1 MFSFRTVILLIASF
15 LVLVSAQTEPSS
27 TAAITPPPGAPTSP
41 PVSSGSEAP
50 SSSGESPSGSSSS
63 SRTVTSATSVSTRPS
78 QTGSTAPDV
87 HLNVPDL
94 SVKRIELIVENL
106 SADINLNAQVA
117 NLVTINAGVAV
128 SVQKINI
135 TIADVEV
142 KLELIVRLGHL
153 VDIVDRVFKSLDLN
167 PLLIDVLRDV
177 TSIVTGVI
185 GAVDGLLGSISG
197 PGGLVNF
204 LIDNLGNIVQSVVGT
219 AGNTV
224 DQIVGNYKTN
234 MTETGVIQQLGN
246 GQVKKQYLFPAL
258 GTLVDIVF
266 NAAGQILQ
274 ATAVK
279 PSSTGSG
286 GVSSTAAPVS
296 SSTPMPVVVTTP
308 AATPTPA
315 APSSTG

>member
-1 MFSFRTVILLIASF
+1 MSSLRAFLLLIFSFLL
-15 LVLVSAQTEPSS
+15 LVSAQTDPSS
-27 TAAITPPPGAPTSP
+27 TAAVTAPPSTPTPPSETSA
-41 PVSSGSEAP
+41 SQAP
-50 SSSGESPSGSSSS
+50 SSSAGGSSSRGSSSS
-63 SRTVTSATSVSTRPS
+63 HTVTSATSISTRPS
-78 QTGSTAPDV
+78 QTGSKAPDV

-185 GAVDGLLGSISG
+185 GAVDGLLGSITG

-219 AGNTV
+219 AGTAV

-234 MTETGVIQQLGN
+234 MTETGVVQQLGN
-246 GQVKKQYLFPAL
+246 GQVKKQYLFGAL

-279 PSSTGSG
+279 PSSTGG
-286 GVSSTAAPVS
+286 GAVSSTAAPV
-296 SSTPMPVVVTTP
+296 
-308 AATPTPA
+308 
-315 APSSTG
+315 

>member
-1 MFSFRTVILLIASF
+1 MLSFRNLLLVIASF
-15 LVLVSAQTEPSS
+15 FLLVSAQTEPSS
-27 TAAITPPPGAPTSP
+27 TVAQSSVEPTPPLPSTS
-41 PVSSGSEAP
+41 SQA
-50 SSSGESPSGSSSS
+50 SSSRPSGGSSS
-63 SRTVTSATSVSTRPS
+63 SRTITSATSVSTRPS
-78 QTGSTAPDV
+78 QTGNTAPDV
-87 HLNVPDL
+87 HLNVPEL

-177 TSIVTGVI
+177 TNIVTGVI
-185 GAVDGLLGSISG
+185 GAVDGLLGSITG

-219 AGNTV
+219 AGTAV
-224 DQIVGNYKTN
+224 DQIVGNYKQN
-234 MTETGVIQQLGN
+234 MTETGVVTQLGN
-246 GQVKKQYLFPAL
+246 GQVKKQFLFGAL

-266 NAAGQILQ
+266 NSAGQILQ
-274 ATAVK
+274 ASAVK
-279 PSSTGSG
+279 NSTSG
-286 GVSSTAAPVS
+286 GNGGGGTSTSRPVS
-296 SSTPMPVVVTTP
+296 R
-308 AATPTPA
+308 ATPITITSISA
-315 APSSTG
+315 TASVAPSATA

>member
-1 MFSFRTVILLIASF
+1 MLSFRTLLLLLASF
-15 LVLVSAQTEPSS
+15 VLLVSAQTEPFS
-27 TAAITPPPGAPTSP
+27 TAAVTPPPSTPTPPPASSASPAPI
-41 PVSSGSEAP
+41 
-50 SSSGESPSGSSSS
+50 
-63 SRTVTSATSVSTRPS
+63 STRPS

-185 GAVDGLLGSISG
+185 GAVDGLLGSITG

-219 AGNTV
+219 AGTAV

-246 GQVKKQYLFPAL
+246 GQVKKQYLFGAL

-279 PSSTGSG
+279 PSSTAG
-286 GVSSTAAPVS
+286 GGASSTAPAS

>member
-1 MFSFRTVILLIASF
+1 MLSLRTILLLLASF
-15 LVLVSAQTEPSS
+15 ILLVSAQTEPSS
-27 TAAITPPPGAPTSP
+27 TAAITTPPPPSSASAAPT
-41 PVSSGSEAP
+41 
-50 SSSGESPSGSSSS
+50 
-63 SRTVTSATSVSTRPS
+63 TSVSTRPS

-94 SVKRIELIVENL
+94 SVKRIELIVEDL
-106 SADINLNAQVA
+106 TADINLNAQVA

-128 SVQKINI
+128 SVQKINV

-185 GAVDGLLGSISG
+185 GAVDGLLGSITG
-197 PGGLVNF
+197 PGGVVNF

-234 MTETGVIQQLGN
+234 MTETGVIKQLGN
-246 GQVKKQYLFPAL
+246 GQVMKQYLFPAL
-258 GTLVDIVF
+258 GSLVEIVF

-279 PSSTGSG
+279 PSSTSG
-286 GVSSTAAPVS
+286 GGGASSTAVAS

-308 AATPTPA
+308 AATATPA
-315 APSSTG
+315 ASSSTG

>member
-1 MFSFRTVILLIASF
+1 MSSLRMFLLLIASF
-15 LVLVSAQTEPSS
+15 LLLVSAQTDPSS
-27 TAAITPPPGAPTSP
+27 TAAGTQPPSPPTPPPATSP
-41 PVSSGSEAP
+41 SQAPGSSAGG
-50 SSSGESPSGSSSS
+50 SSSRGSSS
-63 SRTVTSATSVSTRPS
+63 SRTVTSATSVTTRPS
-78 QTGSTAPDV
+78 QTGPTAPDV

-106 SADINLNAQVA
+106 SADINLNAKVA

-128 SVQKINI
+128 SVQKINV

-185 GAVDGLLGSISG
+185 GAVDGLLGSITG
-197 PGGLVNF
+197 PGGVVNF

-219 AGNTV
+219 AGTAV

-234 MTETGVIQQLGN
+234 MTETGVVQQLGN
-246 GQVKKQYLFPAL
+246 GQVKKQYLFGAL
-258 GTLVDIVF
+258 GTLVEIVF
-266 NAAGQILQ
+266 NSAGQILQ

-279 PSSTGSG
+279 NSTTGGG

-308 AATPTPA
+308 SATPV
-315 APSSTG
+315 APSSTA

>member
-1 MFSFRTVILLIASF
+1 MFFFRTILLVVASF
-15 LVLVSAQTEPSS
+15 LFLGSAQQDASS
-27 TAAITPPPGAPTSP
+27 TAAITPPPSTPTP
-41 PVSSGSEAP
+41 PPASSETPVPNASGSQ
-50 SSSGESPSGSSSS
+50 SSRSS
-63 SRTVTSATSVSTRPS
+63 SRTVTSATSVTTRPS

-87 HLNVPDL
+87 HLNVPNL
-94 SVKRIELIVENL
+94 SVGKIELMVENL
-106 SADINLNAQVA
+106 AADINLNAQVA

-128 SVQKINI
+128 SVQKINV
-135 TIADVEV
+135 TISDVEV

-185 GAVDGLLGSISG
+185 GAVDGLLGSITG

-204 LIDNLGNIVQSVVGT
+204 VIDNLGNIVQSTVGT
-219 AGNTV
+219 AGNTI

-246 GQVKKQYLFPAL
+246 GQVKKQFLFPAL

-279 PSSTGSG
+279 PSSTGG
-286 GVSSTAAPVS
+286 AGVSSTAAPAS

-308 AATPTPA
+308 AASATPA

>member
-1 MFSFRTVILLIASF
+1 MLSFRNLLLVIASF
-15 LVLVSAQTEPSS
+15 FLLVSAQTDPSS
-27 TAAITPPPGAPTSP
+27 TVAQSSIEPTPPPPSTS
-41 PVSSGSEAP
+41 SQA
-50 SSSGESPSGSSSS
+50 SSSRPSGGSSS
-63 SRTVTSATSVSTRPS
+63 SRTITSATSVSTRPS
-78 QTGSTAPDV
+78 QTGNTAPDV
-87 HLNVPDL
+87 HLNVPEL

-177 TSIVTGVI
+177 TNIVTGVI
-185 GAVDGLLGSISG
+185 GAVDGLLGSITG

-204 LIDNLGNIVQSVVGT
+204 LIDNLGNIVQSAVGT
-219 AGNTV
+219 AGTAV
-224 DQIVGNYKTN
+224 DQIVGNYKQN
-234 MTETGVIQQLGN
+234 MTETGVVTQLGN
-246 GQVKKQYLFPAL
+246 GQVKKQFLFGAL

-266 NAAGQILQ
+266 NSAGQILQ
-274 ATAVK
+274 ASAVK
-279 PSSTGSG
+279 NSTSG
-286 GVSSTAAPVS
+286 GNGGGGTSTSRPVS
-296 SSTPMPVVVTTP
+296 R
-308 AATPTPA
+308 ATPITITSISA
-315 APSSTG
+315 TASVAPSATA

>member
-1 MFSFRTVILLIASF
+1 MSSLRTFLLLVISF
-15 LVLVSAQTEPSS
+15 LILVSAQTDPSS
-27 TAAITPPPGAPTSP
+27 TAAVTAPPSTSTPPPATS
-41 PVSSGSEAP
+41 VSEAP
-50 SSSGESPSGSSSS
+50 SSSAGDSSSRGSSSS
-63 SRTVTSATSVSTRPS
+63 RIVTSATSVSTRPS
-78 QTGSTAPDV
+78 QTGPTAPDV

-142 KLELIVRLGHL
+142 KLKLIVRLGHL

-167 PLLIDVLRDV
+167 PLLVDVLRDV

-185 GAVDGLLGSISG
+185 SAVDGLLGSVTG

-219 AGNTV
+219 AGTTV

-234 MTETGVIQQLGN
+234 MTETGVVQQLGN
-246 GQVKKQYLFPAL
+246 GQVRKQYLFGAL

-279 PSSTGSG
+279 PSSTGG
-286 GVSSTAAPVS
+286 GAVSPTAASVS

-308 AATPTPA
+308 AGTPVS
-315 APSSTG
+315 PSTTG

>member
-1 MFSFRTVILLIASF
+1 
-15 LVLVSAQTEPSS
+15 
-27 TAAITPPPGAPTSP
+27 
-41 PVSSGSEAP
+41 
-50 SSSGESPSGSSSS
+50 
-63 SRTVTSATSVSTRPS
+63 
-78 QTGSTAPDV
+78 
-87 HLNVPDL
+87 
-94 SVKRIELIVENL
+94 
-106 SADINLNAQVA
+106 
-117 NLVTINAGVAV
+117 
-128 SVQKINI
+128 
-135 TIADVEV
+135 
-142 KLELIVRLGHL
+142 
-153 VDIVDRVFKSLDLN
+153 
-167 PLLIDVLRDV
+167 
-177 TSIVTGVI
+177 
-185 GAVDGLLGSISG
+185 
-197 PGGLVNF
+197 
-204 LIDNLGNIVQSVVGT
+204 
-219 AGNTV
+219 
-224 DQIVGNYKTN
+224 

>member
-1 MFSFRTVILLIASF
+1 MLSLRNILLLIASF
-15 LVLVSAQTEPSS
+15 FLLVSAQTDPSS
-27 TAAITPPPGAPTSP
+27 TVAQSSVEPTPPPATSASQAT
-41 PVSSGSEAP
+41 SSR
-50 SSSGESPSGSSSS
+50 PSGGSSS

-78 QTGSTAPDV
+78 QTGMTAPDV

-128 SVQKINI
+128 SVQKINV

-177 TSIVTGVI
+177 TSIVTGVV
-185 GAVDGLLGSISG
+185 GAVDGLLGSITG

-204 LIDNLGNIVQSVVGT
+204 VIDNLGNIVQTVTGA
-219 AGNTV
+219 AGGALGAV
-224 DQIVGNYKTN
+224 DQIVGNYKQN
-234 MTETGVIQQLGN
+234 MTETGVITQLGN
-246 GQVKKQYLFPAL
+246 GQVKKQFLFGAL
-258 GTLVDIVF
+258 NTLVDIVF

-279 PSSTGSG
+279 NSTSGGGGASSTSRP
-286 GVSSTAAPVS
+286 VSTA
-296 SSTPMPVVVTTP
+296 TPITVTTP
-308 AATPTPA
+308 APTSAPATTA
-315 APSSTG
+315 APSATG